1 MYLLQQDIT
10 HLIENRHL
18 LGVILD
24 SHSLHS
30 ADDVTILVQNTPRCI
45 GIEFMRGVD
54 QN

>member
-10 HLIENRHL
+10 HLIEDRHP
-18 LGVILD
+18 LGAVQD

-30 ADDVTILVQNTPRCI
+30 ADDATILVQNTPRCI

-54 QN
+54 QY